1 MKQSPEI
8 NKLGKPE
15 LALQMDYNPR
25 TGQGENEKRKRSSC
39 KFTNLL
45 LWYMT

>member
-1 MKQSPEI
+1 MKQSPET
-8 NKLGKPE
+8 NKREKPE

-25 TGQGENEKRKRSSC
+25 TGQGKNEKRKCSSC

-45 LWYMT
+45 LWYM